1 MITIDMKF
9 SKDLIYLNKDF
20 SDRKEMFTNI
30 GEVLIEKD
38 IVKPAYI
45 EEILK
50 REENF
55 PTGIELEFM
64 SVAMPHVE
72 AKHVNENTMFVVT
85 SAKGVEFDNAEDDG
99 VVNAKIIFGLIVK
112 DSEKHIDFL
121 IKLTELFQKK
131 EVLEKIYSSSNEEEV
146 VALLKENLN

>member
-1 MITIDMKF
+1 MKF
-9 SKDLIYLNKDF
+9 CKDLIYLNKDF

-30 GEVLIEKD
+30 GGVLIERG
-38 IVKPAYI
+38 IVKPVYI

-55 PTGIELEFM
+55 PTGIELEYM
-64 SVAMPHVE
+64 PVAMPHVE
-72 AKHVNENTMFVVT
+72 AKYVNENTMFVVT
-85 SAKGVEFDNAEDDG
+85 ISKGVEFDNAEDDG

-121 IKLTELFQKK
+121 MKLTDLFQKK
-131 EVLEKIYSSSNEEEV
+131 EVLEKIYNSNDEEEV
-146 VALLKENLN
+146 VTLLKENLN